1 MELFSY
7 FYCYLEQKLLV
18 LVTQKCSGMETA
30 KSDSCNENRSKS
42 MMKVRHLKKKLECKK
57 KKEKKRKEKKT
68 RQKLCNFVALLNTYK

>member
-57 KKEKKRKEKKT
+57 KRKKGNKRKRARNCVT
-68 RQKLCNFVALLNTYK
+68 S